1 MRALPLLTL
10 LVLAFV
16 TPAASS
22 VAALPVVSVTTAQ
35 PHRGWNDAII
45 LRNAAVEVVVVPSVG
60 RMMQFRFVG
69 ENEGPF
75 WENEK
80 LAGQPMPPEPWKA
93 AHGSFGGDKTWPAP
107 QSAWK
112 WPPPVAFDA
121 SAHTARVAP
130 DGSVTLSS
138 PADPRS
144 GLRAS
149 RHIVLDPTEPVLR
162 ITTTYEKISGEPAPV
177 AVWVIAQLRDPVAIF
192 IPVPSASIFPTGH
205 APTWKEPDG
214 TLRREG
220 HVLRLTRSRT
230 TSQKTG
236 NDGTDLVWVG
246 ETQLLRISIPRIS
259 GVPYTHHGCS
269 VEVYTNAD
277 PFPYVELETLG
288 PLQTLRPGER
298 TSATTTYRLGRRT
311 AASPGEDARVLL
323 TR

>member
-1 MRALPLLTL
+1 
-10 LVLAFV
+10 
-16 TPAASS
+16 
-22 VAALPVVSVTTAQ
+22 
-35 PHRGWNDAII
+35 
-45 LRNAAVEVVVVPSVG
+45 
-60 RMMQFRFVG
+60 
-69 ENEGPF
+69 
-75 WENEK
+75 
-80 LAGQPMPPEPWKA
+80 
-93 AHGSFGGDKTWPAP
+93 
-107 QSAWK
+107 
-112 WPPPVAFDA
+112 
-121 SAHTARVAP
+121 
-130 DGSVTLSS
+130 
-138 PADPRS
+138 
-144 GLRAS
+144 
-149 RHIVLDPTEPVLR
+149 VLDPTEPVLR

-192 IPVPSASIFPTGH
+192 MPVPAASIFPTGH